1 MSTTLRLPVSGIEM
15 VSGACEPAV
24 ACHWTCS
31 RGCLFKFSGNS
42 SSKFTYS
49 PRNIRSASLVGTAGG
64 GGGGGADDGRMQ
76 EEVVELAT
84 SEAGPGRP
92 DGGPRSW
99 SAAPGGGAQFASVG
113 ASCSVML
120 AGADVD
126 VVDVDVVDVGPRR
139 RSISSITVD
148 AMRAESSWV
157 SVTGA
162 CSAEGG
168 IDGGP
173 SLYLDPRVALSV
185 LFSRRDV
192 REVRRPRVEDMTV
205 FTEQG

>member
-1 MSTTLRLPVSGIEM
+1 M

-24 ACHWTCS
+24 ACHCTCS
-31 RGCLFKFSGNS
+31 RGCIFKFLGNN

-49 PRNIRSASLVGTAGG
+49 PRNRRSASLVGTAGR
-64 GGGGGADDGRMQ
+64 ADDGRMQ
-76 EEVVELAT
+76 EEVVEPAS

-99 SAAPGGGAQFASVG
+99 SAAPGEGAQFASVG
-113 ASCSVML
+113 AFGSVML
-120 AGADVD
+120 AGA
-126 VVDVDVVDVGPRR
+126 DVDVVDVGPRR
-139 RSISSITVD
+139 RSISSLTVD

-168 IDGGP
+168 VDGGT
-173 SLYLDPRVALSV
+173 SLNLDPRVGLSV
-185 LFSRRDV
+185 LFPRRDV
-192 REVRRPRVEDMTV
+192 REVRRPRVEDMAV
-205 FTEQG
+205 FTEQR